1 MDWMTPF
8 TAELIGTMILIVF
21 GGGVCAGVNLKKTF
35 SHGSG
40 WIVIV
45 FGWGF
50 AVMLGAYV
58 AGDISGA
65 HLNPALTI
73 SLAVA
78 GKFLWSQVPSYI
90 AAQMIG
96 AFLGAVIVWLFYY
109 PHWEQTDDP
118 AAKLSV
124 FSTAPAIPNF
134 FFNLISEMIGTFFL
148 VFILLVM
155 GAEGMAFADGLK
167 NLIVGFLIVAIG
179 ISLGGATGYAINPAR
194 DLGPRLAHF
203 LLPIPGKGDSNW
215 GYAWVP
221 VVGPVIGGIVAAWT
235 YQILF

>member
-1 MDWMTPF
+1 
-8 TAELIGTMILIVF
+8 
-21 GGGVCAGVNLKKTF
+21 
-35 SHGSG
+35 
-40 WIVIV
+40 
-45 FGWGF
+45 
-50 AVMLGAYV
+50 
-58 AGDISGA
+58 
-65 HLNPALTI
+65 
-73 SLAVA
+73 
-78 GKFLWSQVPSYI
+78 
-90 AAQMIG
+90 MIG

-109 PHWEQTDDP
+109 PHWEQTEDP
-118 AAKLSV
+118 DAKLSV
-124 FSTAPAIPNF
+124 FSTAPAVPNF

-194 DLGPRLAHF
+194 DFGPRLAHF

-221 VVGPVIGGIVAAWT
+221 VVGPVIGGIVAAWA

>member
-1 MDWMTPF
+1 MTPF

-35 SHGSG
+35 SHDSG

-73 SLAVA
+73 GLAVA
-78 GKFLWSQVPSYI
+78 GKFLWSQVLSYI

-109 PHWEQTDDP
+109 PHWEQTEDP

-124 FSTAPAIPNF
+124 FSTAPAVPNF

-179 ISLGGATGYAINPAR
+179 ISLGGQRVMRLTRLVILAPSCRFSFADSRKRGFQLGICVGAGSRTGDWRNR
-194 DLGPRLAHF
+194 CRMGLSDS
-203 LLPIPGKGDSNW
+203 LLEIK
-215 GYAWVP
+215 
-221 VVGPVIGGIVAAWT
+221 
-235 YQILF
+235 